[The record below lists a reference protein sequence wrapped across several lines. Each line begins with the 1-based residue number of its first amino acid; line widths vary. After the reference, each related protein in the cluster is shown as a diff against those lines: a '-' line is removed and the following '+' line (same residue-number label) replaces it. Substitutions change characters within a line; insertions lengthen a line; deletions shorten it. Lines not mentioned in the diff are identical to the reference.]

1 MGAAAGRVAYNGRMK
16 ETGMTRRQALGL
28 AGSVMAG
35 WSKTAPAGTV
45 AIARCSAYD
54 GKMYDTLKRLTD
66 QCGGLGSVVKGKTV
80 ALKLN
85 LTGNPARFPVKAHLP
100 YRNDPNTVLA
110 LCQLMA
116 RAGAK
121 RIRVIESFFPARQEP
136 ELWARYGLDVKAI
149 ENCGAKVEWE
159 NTNSLGLG
167 KQYVRMKVPGGG
179 LMYPAYDLNHS
190 YQDCDVYVSMS
201 KLKNHWI
208 AGVTMTMKN
217 NFGITPCSLYGGDAG
232 PDGNEDPKQERAPVG
247 HNGAKTP
254 PKGVPQELHPETPRE
269 PGYRVPRIVVDLCAV
284 RPVDLSIV
292 DGVETIRGGEG
303 EWNRGVE
310 IMKPGVMLA
319 GRNMVCVDTVCT
331 AVMSYDPRA
340 TRGSSPFLNGDNVLL
355 LAEAAGLGSA
365 DLSKIEIAGL
375 SLKQAKIDFGPGP
388 VGKKIFSN

>member
-1 MGAAAGRVAYNGRMK
+1 M
-16 ETGMTRRQALGL
+16 
-28 AGSVMAG
+28 AGSAIAG
-35 WSKTAPAGTV
+35 WSRTAPASPV
-45 AIARCSAYD
+45 AIARCRAYD
-54 GKMYDTLKRLTD
+54 AKVYDALKTLTD
-66 QCGGLGSVVKGKTV
+66 HCGGLGKVVKGRTV

-85 LTGNPARFPVKAHLP
+85 LTGNPARFPVKPELP
-100 YRNDPNTVLA
+100 YRSDPGTVLA

-116 RAGAK
+116 KAGAR
-121 RIRVIESFFPARQEP
+121 RIRLIESFFPARQEP
-136 ELWARYGLDVKAI
+136 ELWARYGLDIKAI
-149 ENCGAKVEWE
+149 ENCGTKVEWE
-159 NTNSLGLG
+159 NTNNLGHG

-190 YQDCDVYVSMS
+190 YQDCDAYVSLS

-208 AGVTMTMKN
+208 AGVTMTLKN

-232 PDGNEDPKQERAPVG
+232 PDGNEDPKQERVPVG
-247 HNGAKTP
+247 HNGVKTP

-269 PGYRVPRIVVDLCAV
+269 PGYRVPRIVVDLCAL

-310 IMKPGVMLA
+310 TVKPSVMLA

-340 TRGSSPFLNGDNVLL
+340 TRGSSPFLNGDNGLL

-375 SLKQAKIDFGPGP
+375 SLREAKVDFGPGP
-388 VGKKIFSN
+388 IGKKIFSH

>member
-1 MGAAAGRVAYNGRMK
+1 MMNSA
-16 ETGMTRRQALGL
+16 MTRRQAIGF
-28 AGSVMAG
+28 AGSAIAG
-35 WSKTAPAGTV
+35 FARSAPASTV
-45 AIARCSAYD
+45 AIARCRAYD
-54 GKMYDTLKRLTD
+54 AKFYDTLKTITD
-66 QCGGLGSVVKGKTV
+66 QCGGLGKVVKGKTV

-85 LTGNPARFPVKAHLP
+85 LTGNPARFPVKPDLP
-100 YRNDPNTVLA
+100 YRNEPSTVLA
-110 LCQLMA
+110 LCHLMA

-121 RIRVIESFFPARQEP
+121 RIRIIESFFPARQEMD
-136 ELWARYGLDVKAI
+136 LWARYGLDIQAI
-149 ENCGAKVEWE
+149 ENCGTRVEWE
-159 NTNSLGLG
+159 NTNNLGRS

-190 YQDCDVYVSMS
+190 YQDCDVYVSFS

-232 PDGNEDPKQERAPVG
+232 PDGNEDPKQERGPVG
-247 HNGAKTP
+247 HNGVRTP

-269 PGYRVPRIVVDLCAV
+269 PGYRVPRIVVDLCAA
-284 RPVDLSIV
+284 RPVDFSIV

-310 IMKPGVMLA
+310 MMKPGLVLA

-340 TRGSSPFLNGDNVLL
+340 TRGSSPFLNGDNTLL

-375 SLKQAKIDFGPGP
+375 RLDDAKINFGPGP
-388 VGKKIFSN
+388 IGKKLFSN